1 MDSNHHGIA
10 TASPSSWC
18 VCQFRHD
25 RLGDAARLFRGEAC
39 CEASIIGA
47 FERGVNIRASRNR
60 TQRRLQPAPTLQ
72 QAVVRNSRKLWP
84 RSFSAKNDVL
94 APMQAT
100 EKVRGSERMR
110 LGFSGTGLTTQA
122 GFRLSAYVRWTF
134 SCAPRVVQAPVY
146 RRLEICML
154 LKTSRLARVL

>member
-1 MDSNHHGIA
+1 
-10 TASPSSWC
+10 
-18 VCQFRHD
+18 
-25 RLGDAARLFRGEAC
+25 
-39 CEASIIGA
+39 
-47 FERGVNIRASRNR
+47 
-60 TQRRLQPAPTLQ
+60 
-72 QAVVRNSRKLWP
+72 
-84 RSFSAKNDVL
+84 
-94 APMQAT
+94 
-100 EKVRGSERMR
+100 MR